1 MPYYGTMNHTGGAR
15 LSALLELAAILEI
28 PATALA
34 RELRRRFRGPARRR
48 GTTLRPGPDTPL
60 WLALVAEVE
69 PHLRVRGA
77 KARLARVLGLSPGR
91 LREFFK
97 ARSAM
102 PDAERTLFL
111 LLWLAEKGR
120 GRDKGQ

>member
-1 MPYYGTMNHTGGAR
+1 MNSTGGAR
-15 LSALLELAAILEI
+15 LNALLGLAAVLEL

-34 RELRRRFRGPARRR
+34 RELRRQMRPAPRKRGA
-48 GTTLRPGPDTPL
+48 TLRPGADTPL
-60 WLALVAEVE
+60 WLALAAAVR
-69 PHLRVRGA
+69 PHLGARGA
-77 KARLARVLGLSPGR
+77 KSRLARVLGLSPGR
-91 LREFFK
+91 IHEYFG

-111 LLWLAEKGR
+111 LLWLAERRR